1 MSSVWHGEGSDSIAG
16 DRLRPFLSTNER
28 PIWAGGPQRG
38 IVLQSTDLLQ
48 VPIGLFFLAFALFWE
63 YSVLSIPRGAPTVF
77 ALWGL
82 IFVVVG
88 LYLAVGRFFYD
99 ALLRSRTSYGLTN
112 HRVLILTALGPARLV
127 SRDLENLGP
136 VTVVERPDRRGT
148 ITFGTPVSTSWLAW
162 SRNTAAQTPMFGMI
176 PDVQGV
182 ATKIRE
188 AERAA
193 RAG

>member
-1 MSSVWHGEGSDSIAG
+1 MKSIEDSGGSDSIAG
-16 DRLRPFLSTNER
+16 ERLRPFVGPNER
-28 PIWAGGPQRG
+28 LMWAGRPQQG
-38 IVLQSTDLLQ
+38 IVLQSSDLLQ
-48 VPIGLFFLAFALFWE
+48 IPFGLFFLAFALFWE
-63 YSVLSIPRGAPTVF
+63 YSVLSIPGGAPTIA

-82 IFVVVG
+82 PFVAAG